1 MERRPDDLDVGTITI
16 DEAKERYILTKSVRI
31 ADGIEVIRNNP
42 RFILSYNQHGAERY
56 AMIGPNLSDR
66 YLLTAIAQVVDDEWR
81 VVSAYWLR
89 SRRGQR
95 LYEGG

>member
-1 MERRPDDLDVGTITI
+1 MELRLIDLEVTTITI
-16 DEAKERYILTKSVRI
+16 DEAKERYILTKGVRF
-31 ADGIEVIRNNP
+31 ADVLEVMNNNP
-42 RFILSYNQHGAERY
+42 RFILSYNHGGNERY
-56 AMIGPNLSDR
+56 AMIGLNTSGR
-66 YLLTAIAQVVDDEWR
+66 YLLTAIARVVDDEWR